1 MITDRRKDGDDCNI
15 PMFFFE
21 KVGISSEKVEIIN
34 AKSMNRSALSY
45 IFIDYLTL
53 DTSFK

>member
-1 MITDRRKDGDDCNI
+1 MSTDRQNGDDCNI

-21 KVGISSEKVEIIN
+21 NVGISSEKVGIIN

-45 IFIDYLTL
+45 ILFIDYLTL
-53 DTSFK
+53 VTSFK